1 MEESPFLTASADAEG
16 LETRP
21 LYGGAITMAYPRTYT
36 DVSAFRAVPDHQEVW
51 VEGKQGAGDD
61 SVIVEL
67 LNLKDDVT
75 TEDAAGW
82 FFRDLAEASGAACAT
97 LASGSKISV
106 ADICPAV
113 AEAMPRTE
121 MACAVGCHDVA
132 KFRDEDKGG
141 DAARNKVMVY
151 LANLRLH
158 DVGTDM
164 LVTMY
169 RTVETGTLSS
179 SHKVARAASESSDNA
194 EENGVEEKAKSTTYP
209 GLSQFVS
216 MLRTLTIRDMG
227 LFG

>member
-36 DVSAFRAVPDHQEVW
+36 DVSGFRAVPDHQEVW

-97 LASGSKISV
+97 LASGSKV
-106 ADICPAV
+106 AWLLPSGSGV
-113 AEAMPRTE
+113 PRT
-121 MACAVGCHDVA
+121 
-132 KFRDEDKGG
+132 K
-141 DAARNKVMVY
+141 Y
-151 LANLRLH
+151 LCCW
-158 DVGTDM
+158 V
-164 LVTMY
+164 
-169 RTVETGTLSS
+169 
-179 SHKVARAASESSDNA
+179 
-194 EENGVEEKAKSTTYP
+194 P
-209 GLSQFVS
+209 
-216 MLRTLTIRDMG
+216 
-227 LFG
+227 